1 MSSSTSWL
9 QTLLPKEEESNSIS
23 QIDSSEEIWALDN
36 ETIICFDIQGNKIGC
51 VVFNFEYA
59 QLSIMPSD
67 LDIQNNEYMIIL
79 GERNSKKHSLELL
92 LNRIL
97 RQFDVTHV
105 LISSRFNNEMYH
117 TILSYCTDVG
127 LKFKTASTRYFKSNE
142 DIIAKLQD
150 SGERS
155 FKAWLLEADKYSNI
169 TVRALIGLFWWDAEV
184 NQGRKQMNTGLEIP
198 KFEKLSFINLD
209 GMVYVDYL
217 TLSALRILQPLVK
230 PYAHIENCNAAF
242 SLVELFT
249 NVKSKIGKKL
259 LKNWLKLPINEMDE
273 LVERIQTTELILYP
287 ENYSCF
293 IEIIHIL
300 NNLPDVKNSF
310 TKLDEDIF
318 ASSAWSGIFNF
329 LRHSV
334 TIISRIRRIDKKIE
348 SQLITKLQ
356 NIEIASLVDTID
368 YLNSVINYN
377 KLFTDKE
384 VEIVE
389 NINFEYD
396 QFKKVYTR
404 LEATLKTIV
413 DDIIEE
419 LLSDS
424 KNRLDHLNLAEG
436 LNALY
441 IPQLGFLVTIENTR
455 VHYWGEVWGSLNWQ
469 LVFKDNSHH
478 YYKNSM
484 VTSLDDEFGDLMT
497 KIFELKL
504 EILANVRENLVKHR
518 SLLIDIS
525 EIFGRLEVLISFAIL
540 ANERNYCKPILKKD
554 KSVVKITQGRH
565 PLLETLSDNFIPN
578 DIILDG
584 GMLKDINWFS
594 SGRQRIA
601 VVTGANA
608 SGKTIFLEQIALIV
622 YMAHIGCY
630 VPADTAE
637 IGLVDMILT
646 KFKSFDSISTS
657 MSSFERDSKQLSKIM
672 SLATKRSIIF
682 IDEYGKGTDTISGP
696 SLLAAIIQ
704 RYSQLPGAPR
714 LLISTH
720 FYEIFQKSSLLK
732 HRGNIKFLTTKIVL
746 NNCEVENL
754 VTENE
759 GIVFFYQIVEGIC
772 DSSLGIYCAKICGIK
787 KEIINMAELVHK
799 QFSLGQKLDL
809 SQFEVTDTEMENFLK
824 CQTIIK
830 RFISWDLNTEYIT
843 EDLLRSKLNSILSCS
858 TKEVMQINSE

>member
-1 MSSSTSWL
+1 
-9 QTLLPKEEESNSIS
+9 
-23 QIDSSEEIWALDN
+23 
-36 ETIICFDIQGNKIGC
+36 
-51 VVFNFEYA
+51 
-59 QLSIMPSD
+59 
-67 LDIQNNEYMIIL
+67 
-79 GERNSKKHSLELL
+79 
-92 LNRIL
+92 
-97 RQFDVTHV
+97 
-105 LISSRFNNEMYH
+105 MYH

-396 QFKKVYTR
+396 QFKK
-404 LEATLKTIV
+404 
-413 DDIIEE
+413 
-419 LLSDS
+419 
-424 KNRLDHLNLAEG
+424 
-436 LNALY
+436 Y
-441 IPQLGFLVTIENTR
+441 IPD
-455 VHYWGEVWGSLNWQ
+455 W
-469 LVFKDNSHH
+469 K
-478 YYKNSM
+478 
-484 VTSLDDEFGDLMT
+484 
-497 KIFELKL
+497 
-504 EILANVRENLVKHR
+504 
-518 SLLIDIS
+518 
-525 EIFGRLEVLISFAIL
+525 
-540 ANERNYCKPILKKD
+540 
-554 KSVVKITQGRH
+554 
-565 PLLETLSDNFIPN
+565 
-578 DIILDG
+578 
-584 GMLKDINWFS
+584 
-594 SGRQRIA
+594 QR
-601 VVTGANA
+601 
-608 SGKTIFLEQIALIV
+608 
-622 YMAHIGCY
+622 
-630 VPADTAE
+630 
-637 IGLVDMILT
+637 
-646 KFKSFDSISTS
+646 
-657 MSSFERDSKQLSKIM
+657 
-672 SLATKRSIIF
+672 
-682 IDEYGKGTDTISGP
+682 
-696 SLLAAIIQ
+696 
-704 RYSQLPGAPR
+704 
-714 LLISTH
+714 
-720 FYEIFQKSSLLK
+720 
-732 HRGNIKFLTTKIVL
+732 
-746 NNCEVENL
+746 
-754 VTENE
+754 
-759 GIVFFYQIVEGIC
+759 
-772 DSSLGIYCAKICGIK
+772 
-787 KEIINMAELVHK
+787 
-799 QFSLGQKLDL
+799 
-809 SQFEVTDTEMENFLK
+809 
-824 CQTIIK
+824 
-830 RFISWDLNTEYIT
+830 
-843 EDLLRSKLNSILSCS
+843 
-858 TKEVMQINSE
+858 

>member
-105 LISSRFNNEMYH
+105 LISSRFNNEMYR

-230 PYAHIENCNAAF
+230 PYANIENCDAAF

-318 ASSAWSGIFNF
+318 ASSAWLGIYNF

-377 KLFTDKE
+377 KLLTDKE

-424 KNRLDHLNLAEG
+424 KNRLDHLNSAEE

-525 EIFGRLEVLISFAIL
+525 EFFGRLEVLISFAIL

-732 HRGNIKFLTTKIVL
+732 HRGSIKFLTTKIVL

-787 KEIINMAELVHK
+787 
-799 QFSLGQKLDL
+799 
-809 SQFEVTDTEMENFLK
+809 
-824 CQTIIK
+824 
-830 RFISWDLNTEYIT
+830 R
-843 EDLLRSKLNSILSCS
+843 RS
-858 TKEVMQINSE
+858 